1 MKNRIYYLIR
11 LRDKDNRYRFT
22 FRMNL
27 NTILMEKDII
37 KNYYP
42 YYEIIGIISADYI
55 KMRPVYE
62 ALKGNKVGD
71 FYTENEEVIK
81 YFRDNTTDAYKEA
94 IKAINKSTAPVY
106 NLASESEKVLTGMH
120 LSTPYIFTH
129 LHRFLFVTYRR
140 LLDKGFDKNF
150 LYKIFDY
157 EKDYIYKEGESKNI
171 ELRRDNQRDKDNR
184 IVQNL
189 RNALERSYAF
199 GLYNSPEDIKKVDD
213 YINKRYDYLEQYNIY
228 QLKK

>member
-11 LRDKDNRYRFT
+11 LRDNLYRFT

-27 NTILMEKDII
+27 NTILMEKDVI
-37 KNYYP
+37 KHYYP

-62 ALKGNKVGD
+62 ALKGNKVD
-71 FYTENEEVIK
+71 NFYTENEEVIK
-81 YFRDNTTDAYKEA
+81 YFRDNTTDDYKRA
-94 IKAINKSTAPVY
+94 IKAINKSTAPVE

-120 LSTPYIFTH
+120 LSTPYIFTP
-129 LHRFLFVTYRR
+129 LHRFLFVTYSR

-157 EKDYIYKEGESKNI
+157 EKDYIYKEGDSKNI
-171 ELRRDNQRDKDNR
+171 ELIRDNQRDKDNR

-199 GLYNSPEDIKKVDD
+199 GLYNSPEDRKKVDD
-213 YINKRYDYLEQYNIY
+213 YINKRYNYLEQYNTY
-228 QLKK
+228 KLKK